1 MKLTRRNF
9 LKITAGAA
17 VTTGLAPLARHVIL
31 EPFVSPPEELLPGRA
46 TWYASTCRQCPAGCG
61 IVVRVINGRA
71 KKIEG
76 NPVFPLNRGKLCARG
91 QAGLQVLYN
100 PDRLRNAVKQIGGRG
115 SHRFEPLY
123 WESAIEELNDYLG
136 RINPARIAFFGGLM
150 PDHLSFIV
158 STWLEAV
165 GAPPPV
171 MFDLHTALEGRS
183 SASQVSMKLFS
194 NPQLPVY
201 DIANADVI
209 FSFGANFLETWQ
221 SPVAYGRAFGEFR
234 QGKSG
239 GRGLLVQFEPRLSM
253 TAASA
258 DEWVPLRPG
267 TEGLV
272 ALAIGRII
280 LENNL
285 GTVGAF
291 TQEEAALYQDVEI
304 PAMAEASDIPVE
316 RLERLARI
324 IAAASRPVA
333 IPGGYPSGQSN
344 GFSAHLAIQSLNL
357 ILKRYGQEGGVY
369 LSQPLPVETLP
380 TNVSTHPYSSVE
392 DLIERMSTGDV
403 DLLFVHGTNP
413 VFELPTSSGI
423 ADAIARV
430 PMIVSFSPFVDET
443 AVLSDY
449 ILPDHTYLEGWGYQ
463 VASPS
468 TDRPAVSSQ
477 QPVVQPLHDTRS
489 TVDVILNLAAKAG
502 GVVAEALPWA
512 DEALY
517 LEDVSGPLFD
527 SSLSAYGSQSPG
539 EFWSFWRQHGGWWS
553 ERELR
558 QEPEPIGFEGQALP
572 TTRPSFEGDQQE
584 YPYHLYP
591 YPNIGLSDG
600 RGANTPWLQELP
612 DPMTTARWGTWV
624 ELNPE
629 TAHKLGVENNQIV
642 KIISP
647 HGEIEAVVVVYPGIR
662 PDMIALPVGQG
673 HNDYGRFAQG
683 RGSNPMALLAP
694 LTDPETGA
702 LAWGATRVRVEPTE
716 ETHLLARLESLD
728 GEGRET
734 IR

>member
-1 MKLTRRNF
+1 
-9 LKITAGAA
+9 
-17 VTTGLAPLARHVIL
+17 
-31 EPFVSPPEELLPGRA
+31 
-46 TWYASTCRQCPAGCG
+46 
-61 IVVRVINGRA
+61 VINGRA

-76 NPVFPLNRGKLCARG
+76 NPVYPLNRGKLCARG
-91 QAGLQVLYN
+91 QAGLQALYN
-100 PDRLRNAVKQIGGRG
+100 PDRLHNAVKQTGGRG
-115 SHRFEPLY
+115 SHHFEALY
-123 WESAIEELNDYLG
+123 WEEALGELNDYLG
-136 RINPARIAFFGGLM
+136 RINPERIAFYGGMM

-158 STWLEAV
+158 STWLNAM
-165 GAPPPV
+165 GAPAPV
-171 MFDLHTALEGRS
+171 MFDLHSALGGRS
-183 SASQVSMKLFS
+183 TTSQVSEKLF
-194 NPQLPVY
+194 NTQQLPVY

-239 GRGLLVQFEPRLSM
+239 GRGLFVQFEPRLSM

-258 DEWVPLRPG
+258 DEWVPIVPG
-267 TEGLV
+267 TEGLA

-291 TQEEAALYQDVEI
+291 SQEEAALYQDVEI
-304 PAMAEASDIPVE
+304 SAMAEASEVSVE
-316 RLERLARI
+316 RLERLART
-324 IAAASRPVA
+324 IAAASRPIA
-333 IPGGYPSGQSN
+333 IPGGIPSGQSN
-344 GFSAHLAIQSLNL
+344 GFSAHLAVQALNL
-357 ILKRYGQEGGVY
+357 ILRRFGQEGGVY

-380 TNVSTHPYSSVE
+380 TKVSTHPYSSVE
-392 DLIERMSTGDV
+392 DLIKRMSAGEV
-403 DLLFVHGTNP
+403 DLLFVHGANP
-413 VFELPTSSGI
+413 VYELPSSSRI
-423 ADAIARV
+423 ADAMAKV
-430 PMIVSFSPFVDET
+430 PMVVSFSPFVDET
-443 AVLSDY
+443 AVLSDL

-468 TDRPAVSSQ
+468 SDRPAVSSQ

-489 TVDVILNLAAKAG
+489 TLDVILNLAAKAG
-502 GVVAEALPWA
+502 GAVAEALPWA

-527 SSLSAYGSQSPG
+527 SSLSAYGAQSPG
-539 EFWSFWRQHGGWWS
+539 EFWSLWRQQGGWWS

-558 QEPEPIGFEGQALP
+558 QEPEPIGFEGQALN
-572 TTRPSFEGDQQE
+572 TTRASFEGDEQDF
-584 YPYHLYP
+584 PYHLYP

-600 RGANTPWLQELP
+600 RGANIPWLQELA

-629 TAHKLGVENNQIV
+629 TAHTLGVEDNQVV
-642 KIISP
+642 KIVSP

-662 PDMIALPVGQG
+662 PDVIAIPIGQG
-673 HNDYGRFAQG
+673 HRDYGRFAQK
-683 RGSNPMALLAP
+683 RGSNPMELLAP
-694 LTDPETGA
+694 LTDPDTGA
-702 LAWGATRVRVEPTE
+702 LAWGATMVRVEPTE
-716 ETHLLARLESLD
+716 ETYPLARLESLD